1 MSTSTVLHLDQPSS
15 DDGAALDD
23 RPALE
28 DRTTIPERPLAAP
41 ASQRRVLGRMSR
53 ADKLNLAGSV
63 ASSLCVSTLL
73 FGWLTPL
80 HGRFGF
86 VVVWFMVLLAT
97 YATLVSLSESRT
109 AVVDKVMTVLL
120 GSAAAAA
127 FVALFSVIVFTLWRG
142 RSALLKLNLYTQDM
156 SSAGPLDPL
165 DVGGISHA
173 IVGTLIMTAI
183 SLLITVPLGVVTAV
197 YLNESRSRLAGT
209 VRTVVTAM
217 TALPSILAGL
227 FIFAT
232 WILVLGYRRSGLAA
246 SIAMSIMML
255 AIIIRSADVVLR
267 LVPGSL
273 REAAAATGASQWRTV
288 WHVVLPTARS
298 GLTTSVILGAARGIG
313 ETAPVLLTAGF
324 TSSMNVNPLKD
335 AMVSLPL
342 AAYEFVRSPQPTL
355 IARGF
360 ATAAVLMILVLILFT
375 IARVLGGRPVGHLSG
390 RQAKRS
396 ERRSADDLRR
406 ILAAPRHARSEG
418 DSQ

>member
-1 MSTSTVLHLDQPSS
+1 MSGSTVLHLERQRAEGDAV
-15 DDGAALDD
+15 DDVVS
-23 RPALE
+23 PTP
-28 DRTTIPERPLAAP
+28 RTVIPERPTGAT

-53 ADKLNLAGSV
+53 TDKLNLAGSV
-63 ASSLCVSTLL
+63 FSSLCITMLL

-80 HGRFGF
+80 HGKFGF
-86 VVVWFMVLLAT
+86 AVVWFVALIAV

-109 AVVDKVMTVLL
+109 AVLDKVMTVLL

-127 FVALFSVIVFTLWRG
+127 FVALFSVIIFTLWRG

-165 DVGGISHA
+165 DVGGIAHA

-183 SLLITVPLGVVTAV
+183 SLLITVPLGVITAV

-324 TSSMNVNPLKD
+324 TSSMNVNPLSD

-342 AAYEFVRSPQPTL
+342 AAYEFVRSPQRTL

-360 ATAAVLMILVLILFT
+360 ATAAVLMILVLVLFS
-375 IARVLGGRPVGHLSG
+375 IARVLGGRPAGHLST

-396 ERRSADDLRR
+396 EQRSADDLRR
-406 ILAAPRHARSEG
+406 IVASNHRAVPRG
-418 DSQ
+418 DHL

>member
-1 MSTSTVLHLDQPSS
+1 MDDAVSPTPRTV
-15 DDGAALDD
+15 
-23 RPALE
+23 
-28 DRTTIPERPLAAP
+28 IPERPTGAT

-53 ADKLNLAGSV
+53 TDKLNLAGSV
-63 ASSLCVSTLL
+63 FSSLCITMLL

-80 HGRFGF
+80 HGKFGF
-86 VVVWFMVLLAT
+86 AVVWFVALIAV

-109 AVVDKVMTVLL
+109 AVLDKVMTVLL

-127 FVALFSVIVFTLWRG
+127 FVALFSVIIFTLWRG

-165 DVGGISHA
+165 DVGGIAHA

-183 SLLITVPLGVVTAV
+183 SLLITVPLGVITAV

-324 TSSMNVNPLKD
+324 TSSMNVNPLSD

-342 AAYEFVRSPQPTL
+342 AAYEFVRSPQRTL

-360 ATAAVLMILVLILFT
+360 ATAAVLMILVLVLFS
-375 IARVLGGRPVGHLSG
+375 IARVLGGRPAGHLST

-396 ERRSADDLRR
+396 EQRSADDLRR
-406 ILAAPRHARSEG
+406 IVASNHRAVPRG
-418 DSQ
+418 DHL